1 VTRDGAIERRW
12 LELGPLF
19 DRAFELDAA
28 GRARLLDG
36 IADAELR
43 EALAR
48 MLRQSA
54 RDSRLDEG
62 SGRLA
67 AELIDAEPG
76 LRGQRLGAWRVGR
89 PIGAGGMAS
98 VFAAEREDGAYAQQ
112 VAIKVLRYGL
122 HDDAERARF
131 VRERA
136 ILARLEHPGIARL
149 LDGGFTAQG
158 VPWFALEYVDGRPL
172 TEYCDER
179 RLDVAARLRLFA
191 DVCAAVDYAHRN
203 LVVHRDLK
211 PSNILVREDGAL
223 KLLDFGIARLLDD
236 GGGDA
241 TRTEARLLTPAYA
254 APEQR
259 DGGAITTA
267 TDVYAL
273 GVLLHELLTGS
284 RPRWRE
290 DASLRAPSASLTGA
304 AVACAQARGCDLPSL
319 RRRVAGELDLIV
331 TKALQRD
338 PAQRYAGAAEL
349 AADLDR
355 HARGEPIQARA
366 GSRRYRAMKFVGRHR
381 LGLALGAAVA
391 LAVLAGVGA
400 TLWQARAARAEAG
413 RADAARD
420 FVLALFDGV
429 TPDESKGR
437 TVSARELLDR
447 GALRLAQT
455 LKTQPELEA
464 ELSTALASAYR
475 QLGDYARAGELA
487 QRAFDHADG
496 DAARAGALVERGRIF
511 AAQGK
516 FEEAERDLREALAR
530 TPDRRSGI
538 ELRLAE
544 VLSERGRLPD
554 ARALAEAA
562 LARARGDDAETQMR
576 ALAALGGIRFREGD
590 LDGAAA
596 VLREALTMRRARGGE
611 AHTQP
616 AAAEPDLGV
625 VVLQQGDAK
634 TAAELFA
641 QAMATRRALLGAEHP
656 DLAESEFN
664 LGTALRRQ
672 GDRAGAAERIGHAVA
687 MQKKLLGPNHP
698 GVANGLN
705 SLAVLAFEQGDLDTA
720 ITRLAEALQAAR
732 ASYGAAHP
740 TVATM
745 QNNLAGMQRSAGRYE
760 DAEANARAAVAATV
774 AAVGEDHYLVGVARL
789 GLGNTLAERGRGAAA
804 LEEIR
809 AAHALLAA
817 RLGAEHQDTLQAQAS
832 LAAALRQNGQP
843 DAARSEAA
851 AALAAGER
859 AFPAGHPRLGK
870 LRLVAARIAAERGDC
885 ADALPQF
892 AAADAELAA
901 GGASARVDR
910 AWVAVGQAGCRRRL
924 HARDADEAARAARDA
939 VAALPFVPPELVAAD
954 AALLAAR

>member
-1 VTRDGAIERRW
+1 MNGDDAIERRW

-19 DRAFELDAA
+19 DRAWELEDEP
-28 GRARLLDG
+28 RARFVAGVD
-36 IADAELR
+36 DAELR
-43 EALAR
+43 DALVR
-48 MLRQSA
+48 MLRQST
-54 RDSRLDEG
+54 RESPLDDG

-67 AELIDAEPG
+67 AQLIDAEPG
-76 LRGQRLGAWRVGR
+76 LRGRRLGAWRVGR
-89 PIGAGGMAS
+89 AIGAGGMAS
-98 VFAAEREDGAYAQQ
+98 VFAAEREDGAYDQQ

-122 HDDAERARF
+122 HDAAERARF

-149 LDGGFTAQG
+149 LDGGFTDEG

-172 TEYCDER
+172 TEHCDER

-211 PSNILVREDGAL
+211 PSNILVRGDGAL

-236 GGGDA
+236 GGRDA

-259 DGGAITTA
+259 DGGTITTA

-290 DASLRAPSASLTGA
+290 DASLRPPSAGLTGPA
-304 AVACAQARGCDLPSL
+304 LASASARGGDLRAL

-331 TKALQRD
+331 AKALQRD
-338 PAQRYAGAAEL
+338 PARRYAGAAEL

-355 HARGEPIQARA
+355 HLRGVPIHARA

-381 LGLALGAAVA
+381 LGLALGAAIA
-391 LAVLAGVGA
+391 LAVVGGAAA
-400 TLWQARAARAEAG
+400 TAWQARAARAEAS

-429 TPDESKGR
+429 TPDESRGR

-455 LKTQPELEA
+455 LKSQPELEA
-464 ELSTALASAYR
+464 ELSTALAGAYR
-475 QLGDYARAGELA
+475 QLGDYARARELA
-487 QRAFDHADG
+487 QRALDHGDG
-496 DAARAGALVERGRIF
+496 DGARAEALIERGRIL
-511 AAQGK
+511 AAQGE
-516 FEEAERDLREALAR
+516 FDAAERDLREALALA
-530 TPDRRSGI
+530 PQRRDGI

-562 LARARGDDAETQMR
+562 LERARGGDPEGEKR
-576 ALAALGGIRFREGD
+576 ALAALGGIRFRSGD

-596 VLREALTMRRARGGE
+596 ALREALALRRARDGE
-611 AHTQP
+611 THTQT
-616 AAAEPDLGV
+616 AAAEHDLGV

-634 TAAELFA
+634 AAADLFA
-641 QAMATRRALLGAEHP
+641 QAMATRRTLLGPEHP
-656 DLAESEFN
+656 DLADSEFN

-698 GVANGLN
+698 SVANGLN
-705 SLAVLAFEQGDLDTA
+705 SLAVLAFEQGDLAAA
-720 ITRLAEALQAAR
+720 ITHLQEALQAAR
-732 ASYGAAHP
+732 ATYGRAHP

-745 QNNLAGMQRSAGRYE
+745 QSNLAGMQRSAGHYDE
-760 DAEANARAAVAATV
+760 AEATARAAMETAI
-774 AAVGEDHYLVGVARL
+774 AAVGPDHYLVGVARL

-804 LEEIR
+804 LKEIR

-832 LAAALRQNGQP
+832 LAAALRQNGQL
-843 DAARSEAA
+843 DAARSQAS

-870 LRLVAARIAAERGDC
+870 LRLIAARIAAERGDC
-885 ADALPQF
+885 ADALPQL
-892 AAADAELAA
+892 AAADAELAT
-901 GGASARVDR
+901 GGAAGRVDR
-910 AWVAVGQAGCRRRL
+910 AWVAVERAGCRRRL
-924 HARDADEAARAARDA
+924 RAADAAEATRTAREA
-939 VAALPFVPPELVAAD
+939 VAALPFAPPDLVAAN
-954 AALLAAR
+954 AASSAAR

>member
-1 VTRDGAIERRW
+1 MTRDGAIERRW

-19 DRAFELDAA
+19 DRAFELDATQ
-28 GRARLLDG
+28 RARFVAG
-36 IADAELR
+36 VADAELR
-43 EALAR
+43 DALAR
-48 MLRQSA
+48 MLQQSA
-54 RDSRLDEG
+54 RGSRLDEG

-172 TEYCDER
+172 TDHCDER

-211 PSNILVREDGAL
+211 PSNILVRGDGTL

-236 GGGDA
+236 GGSEA

-259 DGGAITTA
+259 DGGAVTTA

-284 RPRWRE
+284 RPHWRE
-290 DASLRAPSASLTGA
+290 DASLRAPSASLTA
-304 AVACAQARGCDLPSL
+304 AACAQARGCDLHSL

-331 TKALQRD
+331 AKALQRD

-349 AADLDR
+349 AADLTR

-366 GSRRYRAMKFVGRHR
+366 GAHRYRAMKFVGRHR

-464 ELSTALASAYR
+464 GLSTALAGAYR
-475 QLGDYARAGELA
+475 QLGVYARADELV
-487 QRAFDHADG
+487 QRALANGPAHG
-496 DAARAGALVERGRIF
+496 DALIERARLR

-516 FEEAERDLREALAR
+516 YEDAERDLREALAAA
-530 TPDRRSGI
+530 PPARRAEI

-544 VLSERGRLPD
+544 VLSERGALPD
-554 ARALAEAA
+554 ARTLAEIALAH
-562 LARARGDDAETQMR
+562 ARDGDAEMEMR
-576 ALAALGGIRFREGD
+576 ALAALGGIRFRSGD
-590 LDGAAA
+590 LAGAATT
-596 VLREALTMRRARGGE
+596 LRDALALRRARNGE
-611 AHTQP
+611 THTQT
-616 AAAEPDLGV
+616 AALEHDLGV
-625 VVLQQGDAK
+625 VVLQQGDA
-634 TAAELFA
+634 AAAAALFE
-641 QAMATRRALLGAEHP
+641 QALATRRTLLGDEHP
-656 DLAESEFN
+656 DLADSEFN

-672 GDRAGAAERIGHAVA
+672 GNRAGAAQRIGHAVVL
-687 MQKKLLGPNHP
+687 QKKLLGPNHP
-698 GVANGLN
+698 SVANGLN
-705 SLAVLAFEQGDLDTA
+705 SLAVIAYEQGELDAA
-720 ITRLAEALQAAR
+720 IRQLGEALQTAR
-732 ASYGAAHP
+732 AAYGEKHP

-745 QNNLAGMQRSAGRYE
+745 QNNLAGMLRSAGRYDE
-760 DAEANARAAVAATV
+760 SEASARAAVATTI
-774 AAVGEDHYLVGVARL
+774 AAVGADHYLVGIARL
-789 GLGNTLAERGRGAAA
+789 GLGNTLAERGDVDAA
-804 LEEIR
+804 LAEIR
-809 AAHALLAA
+809 AARALLVA
-817 RLGAEHQDTLQAQAS
+817 RLGAEHQDALLAQGA
-832 LAAALRQNGQP
+832 LAAALRQAGQL
-843 DAARSEAA
+843 DAAWTEAS

-870 LRLVAARIAAERGDC
+870 LRLIAARIAVARDEC
-885 ADALPQF
+885 ATAMPQL

-901 GGASARVDR
+901 GGAAVRVDR
-910 AWVAVGQAGCRRRL
+910 AWAAVERARCLQQSQADVAADARHQAQTI
-924 HARDADEAARAARDA
+924 
-939 VAALPFVPPELVAAD
+939 VAALPFSPPDLSAAN
-954 AALLAAR
+954 AALR

>member
-1 VTRDGAIERRW
+1 MSGGAIERRW

-28 GRARLLDG
+28 ERAHFLAG
-36 IADAELR
+36 IDDAELR
-43 EALAR
+43 EALTDLLEQAGR
-48 MLRQSA
+48 A
-54 RDSRLDEG
+54 TPLDDG

-67 AELIDAEPG
+67 AALIESG
-76 LRGQRLGAWRVGR
+76 LEGRRLGAWRVGR
-89 PIGAGGMAS
+89 AIGAGGQAH
-98 VFAAEREDGAYAQQ
+98 VFAAMRADGTYEQQ
-112 VAIKVLRYGL
+112 AAIKILRYGL
-122 HDDAERARF
+122 HDAYERERF
-131 VRERA
+131 ARERA
-136 ILARLEHPGIARL
+136 ILARLDHPHIARL
-149 LDGGFTAQG
+149 LDGGLTEEG
-158 VPWFALEYVDGRPL
+158 VPWFALEYVDGQPL
-172 TEYCDER
+172 TAWCDER
-179 RLDVAARLRLFA
+179 RLDLDARLALFGA
-191 DVCAAVDYAHRN
+191 ICAAVDYAHRN

-211 PSNILVREDGAL
+211 PSNILVRGDGTL

-236 GGGDA
+236 GDRDA

-259 DGGAITTA
+259 DGGAVTTA

-284 RPRWRE
+284 RPHWRE
-290 DASLRAPSASLTGA
+290 DASLRAASAALTGA
-304 AVACAQARGCDLPSL
+304 AAQTPAQARASEPRAL
-319 RRRVAGELDLIV
+319 RKRVAGELDLILA
-331 TKALQRD
+331 KALQRD

-355 HARGEPIQARA
+355 HARGVPIRARPD
-366 GSRRYRAMKFVGRHR
+366 SRRYRAAKFVGRHR
-381 LGLALGAAVA
+381 LGLAVGAAFA
-391 LAVLAGVGA
+391 LAILAGLAA
-400 TLWQARAARAEAG
+400 TLWQARAARVEAE

-447 GALRLAQT
+447 GALRLAET
-455 LKTQPELEA
+455 LNAQPELEA

-475 QLGDYARAGELA
+475 QLGDYARAAELA
-487 QRAFDHADG
+487 ERALGHGDG
-496 DAARAGALVERGRIF
+496 DAARAEALVERGRIF

-530 TPDRRSGI
+530 SPDRRGGI

-562 LARARGDDAETQMR
+562 LARARGDDAETEMR
-576 ALAALGGIRFREGD
+576 ALAALGGIRFRSGD

-596 VLREALTMRRARGGE
+596 TLRETLALRRARDGE
-611 AHTQP
+611 THTQT
-616 AAAEPDLGV
+616 AAVEHDLGV

-634 TAAELFA
+634 AAADLFA
-641 QAMATRRALLGAEHP
+641 QAMATRRTLLGAEHP

-687 MQKKLLGPNHP
+687 LQKKLLGENHP
-698 GVANGLN
+698 SVANGLN
-705 SLAVLAFEQGDLDTA
+705 SLAVIAFEQGDTAGA
-720 ITRLAEALQAAR
+720 ITYLEAALRAAR
-732 ASYGAAHP
+732 ATYGDRHP

-745 QNNLAGMQRSAGRYE
+745 QNNLAGMQRSAGRYD
-760 DAEANARAAVAATV
+760 DAETNARAAVATTI
-774 AAVGEDHYLVGVARL
+774 AALGEDHYLVGIARL
-789 GLGNTLAERGRGAAA
+789 GLGNTLAERGRGDAA

-817 RLGAEHQDTLQAQAS
+817 KLGAEHQDTLQAQAA
-832 LAAALRQNGQP
+832 LAAALRQTGQL
-843 DAARSEAA
+843 DAARAEATS
-851 AALAAGER
+851 ALAAGER

-870 LRLVAARIAAERGDC
+870 LRLIAARVAAERGDC
-885 ADALPQF
+885 EDALPQL
-892 AAADAELAA
+892 AAADKELAA
-901 GGASARVDR
+901 GGAAVRVDR
-910 AWVAVGQAGCRRRL
+910 AWVAVERASCRRRL
-924 HARDADEAARAARDA
+924 HAEDADEAARAARDA
-939 VAALPFVPPELVAAD
+939 IAALPFAPAELVAAN
-954 AALLAAR
+954 AALVAMR